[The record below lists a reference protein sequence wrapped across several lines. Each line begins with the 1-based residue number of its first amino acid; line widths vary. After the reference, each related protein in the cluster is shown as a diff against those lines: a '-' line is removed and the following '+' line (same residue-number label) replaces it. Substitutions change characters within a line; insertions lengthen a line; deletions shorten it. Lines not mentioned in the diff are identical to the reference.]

1 MEGSIAR
8 RAWLI
13 LSLVVLV
20 TLLGAVAANIF
31 LVLLGDWDNH
41 EAELTLAVRVI
52 WVVWGLVA
60 ASIVLTRVTVFGW
73 SFRKYFRWDGE
84 GEPPPGTPRPIK
96 APWYK
101 SAAASF
107 GFTVAIVSITGV
119 AVLVTAILSL
129 LLNPFES
136 QVYGLAVKIVW
147 ASWWVLLIILV
158 LIRVTIFGLHR
169 RDSVKEEK

>member
-20 TLLGAVAANIF
+20 TLVGAVAAHVL
-31 LVLLGDWDNH
+31 LVQLGDWENH
-41 EAELTLAVRVI
+41 REELTLAVRII

-60 ASIVLTRVTVFGW
+60 ASIILTRVTVFGW
-73 SFRKYFRWDGE
+73 SFRRYFRWDGE
-84 GEPPPGTPRPIK
+84 GELPPGAPRPTK

-119 AVLVTAILSL
+119 AVLVTAAVSL
-129 LLNPFES
+129 LMDPLQS
-136 QVYGLAVKIVW
+136 QVYGLVVRIIW
-147 ASWWVLLIILV
+147 GSWWVLLITLV
-158 LIRVTIFGLHR
+158 LIRITIFGLQR
-169 RDSVKEEK
+169 RDAVKSE